1 MALFGIGG
9 SKSKSSSDSNANT
22 FVDRDQAPYLSDVR
36 SQAQRLN
43 SSGMPV
49 EGVAGINNNLKTTL
63 NDQYSGGNMIANAG
77 GHMGQM
83 GNHMAERGYGGA
95 MDYANRAMGSGPTQ
109 GAGFAFGTGNNYAGG
124 AQGFDAAQGRG
135 ADFQMANQMGN
146 SASTAGPAN
155 MNSAVNQGFDQNNLG
170 NYINND
176 VLNGQINAATRDIT
190 RNLNENQLTG
200 NAANAA
206 SSGNSGSSRRAVMDA
221 ISTRGANDRSA
232 DIGSQMRG
240 NAYNQALGI
249 EAGRA
254 SQNAGFQQGANQAN
268 AGFMQNSNQ
277 FNAGQQNQMRSQGF
291 TMGGNQLQNNLSR
304 QQQADQFNSGQYN
317 QARQFGTGVG
327 QGAFNSN
334 TSNNQFGADMAFRG
348 GGAGVG
354 MQQTGAGMIGAG
366 LDRAQGSGQY
376 GRDYEQQLMNQQY
389 RQGMAPYNSL
399 NFYNQIVGGPNN
411 LSNSSASSRGS
422 SSSFNLSV

>member
-1 MALFGIGG
+1 MFGFGKN
-9 SKSKSSSDSNANT
+9 SSKSSSNSNANT
-22 FVDRDQAPYLSDVR
+22 FVDRDQAPYLNDVR

-109 GAGFAFGTGNNYAGG
+109 GAGFAFGAGNNYAGG

-135 ADFQMANQMGN
+135 ADFQMANEMGN

-155 MNSAVNQGFDQNNLG
+155 MNSAVNQGFDQNNLS

-176 VLNGQINAATRDIT
+176 VLNGQIDAASRDVT

-200 NAANAA
+200 IQSEAAR
-206 SSGNSGSSRRAVMDA
+206 GMNSGSSRTGIAMGVAKRGAQDA
-221 ISTRGANDRSA
+221 IY
-232 DIGSQMRG
+232 DISSNMRG

-249 EAGRA
+249 ESNRA

-291 TMGGNQLQNNLSR
+291 TMGGNQLQNNLNR
-304 QQQADQFNSGQYN
+304 QQQGDQFNAGQFN

-354 MQQTGAGMIGAG
+354 MQQTGAGMIGSG
-366 LDRAQGSGQY
+366 LDRAQGAGQY

-389 RQGMAPYNSL
+389 RQGMAPFSGL

-411 LSNSSASSRGS
+411 LSNSNTTSSGKS
-422 SSSFNLSV
+422 SGFNFNI